1 MAEAVMG
8 PLLGALQELVMK
20 EAQAMA
26 AVDDDVRN
34 LRDKLMWLQAF
45 LRDAEPRRRARNDEL
60 TRVCLHQIRGAV
72 FDAEDAVDRYFLKID
87 LSKYPGWSQAIV
99 QFFAGLTTQ
108 VRVRRDLSRRVGSI
122 NKRLE
127 RIIENKDKYKIDDQD
142 SSSVTT
148 WRPSTDISAAIENL

>member
-1 MAEAVMG
+1 MG

-20 EAQAMA
+20 EAQAMV

-72 FDAEDAVDRYFLKID
+72 FDAEDAIDRYLLKID
-87 LSKYPGWSQAIV
+87 LSK
-99 QFFAGLTTQ
+99 
-108 VRVRRDLSRRVGSI
+108 
-122 NKRLE
+122 
-127 RIIENKDKYKIDDQD
+127 
-142 SSSVTT
+142 
-148 WRPSTDISAAIENL
+148 